1 MSIFDI
7 DSIQRVDEKI
17 IESQYNLE
25 YDFVAGKKI
34 IKGLFLKTTWPR
46 TIECNFETSYYGFQ
60 FLLQSYIQEVFHGI
74 SANAFCVL
82 KKKSYKGKIWL
93 SSLDESNLKVRFRRL
108 LEDYGKIQYKDRDYY
123 AVDFY
128 DRAESGLRH
137 KATSMIYNYIKFET
151 QNAKY
156 FVKDESLRSKH
167 SRKIQ

>member
-25 YDFVAGKKI
+25 YDFVAGNKI
-34 IKGLFLKTTWPR
+34 IKGLFLKTTCPR
-46 TIECNFETSYYGFQ
+46 TVECNFETSYYGVH

-82 KKKSYKGKIWL
+82 KKKTYKGKIRL
-93 SSLDESNLKVRFRRL
+93 SSLDESNLRVRFQKL
-108 LEDYGKIQYKDRDYY
+108 LSEYGKIQYKGRDFY

-128 DRAESGLRH
+128 NRNENGLRH
-137 KATSMIYNYIKFET
+137 KATCMIYNYIKFET
-151 QNAKY
+151 QNSKY
-156 FVKDESLRSKH
+156 FIMDESFRSKH
-167 SRKIQ
+167 S